1 MLTENPLVS
10 LLGMLCSVVLVLV
23 LAYGF
28 TRYIVGSG
36 RLGNFGMGQRNE
48 SLRVLAQTPVG
59 KDQRLAVIQAG
70 SRYLVVGMTP
80 ENISLLAEL
89 TQEEAAEWKRDSA
102 ETSSVMLSG
111 FQQTLINTW
120 QKRKEVSSSDRGSG

>member
-10 LLGMLCSVVLVLV
+10 LLGMLSCIVLILV

-28 TRYIVGSG
+28 TRYVVGSAW
-36 RLGNFGMGQRNE
+36 LGDFKTGQRNE

-80 ENISLLAEL
+80 HSINLLAEL
-89 TQEEAAEWKRDSA
+89 TQEEAAEWKKETAGSSA
-102 ETSSVMLSG
+102 VMLSG
-111 FQQTLINTW
+111 FQQTLIDTW
-120 QKRKEVSSSDRGSG
+120 QKRRRGEQQ

>member
-10 LLGMLCSVVLVLV
+10 LLGMLSCIVLILV

-28 TRYIVGSG
+28 TRYVVGSAW
-36 RLGNFGMGQRNE
+36 LGDFKTGQRNE

-80 ENISLLAEL
+80 HSINLLAEL
-89 TQEEAAEWKRDSA
+89 TQEEAAEWKK
-102 ETSSVMLSG
+102 ETAGSSSVMLSG
-111 FQQTLINTW
+111 FQQTLIDTW
-120 QKRKEVSSSDRGSG
+120 QKRKRGEQQ